1 MRPESLFP
9 AFAPITSLKGCGP
22 KLAPLVEK
30 LTGGGRVADL
40 WWHLPSGMIDRR
52 YRPAIAEAE
61 PGRIATIRLTIDRHL
76 PPRTNRMPYK
86 ITGHDG
92 SGKMTLVFFNGR
104 EDFLKRSLPEGETR
118 VVSGMVEL
126 FDGQVQM
133 THPDRFGT
141 EEELEQMAA
150 VEPIYP
156 LTAGVMPRTLAKII
170 DGALGRVMELPEWL
184 DPAYQ
189 KREGWPAWRDALL
202 TAHRPETSDDLEPF
216 SLVRQRLAFDELL
229 SNQLALLLV
238 RRRLKRL
245 SGRPLAGDGSLR
257 DRLEKLLPWPL
268 TNAQR
273 QANAEIAG
281 DMASEK
287 RMLRLLQGDVG
298 SGKTM
303 VALNAMLLAVEAGA
317 QATLMAPTEILAR
330 QHAETLRPYAE
341 RLGMNLALLTGRDK
355 GKPRAALLE
364 RLASGEI
371 NILVGTHALFQDD
384 VVFHDLALAVIDEQ
398 HRFGVSQRLG
408 LAAKGQRDKGGVDVL
423 VMTATPIPR
432 TLSLTAYGDMDISLL
447 KEKPPGRTPVDTR
460 TIAADRY
467 QDVVAAAK
475 RKIASGE
482 RVYWVC
488 PLVEENEQLDLA
500 AAAER
505 HSALKLALEPE
516 LGDGSIGL
524 VHGKMSATE
533 KDAAMEAF
541 ASGKSKLLVATT
553 VIEVGVDVPEAT
565 LIIIEHAERFGL
577 AQLHQ
582 LRGRVGRGG
591 KPGACLLVYS
601 GPLGETAK
609 ARLKIIRETDD
620 GFRIA
625 EEDLR
630 LRGAGE
636 VLGTRQS
643 GLPEFRVADLAAH
656 GDLLAAARDDA
667 RLILERDP
675 KLATPRGEALRVLLY
690 LFERDAAIQYLQS
703 G

>member
-30 LTGGGRVADL
+30 LVGGGRVLDL
-40 WWHLPSGMIDRR
+40 WWHLPSGLVDRR
-52 YRPAIAEAE
+52 YRPAVAEAE
-61 PGRIATIRLTIDRHL
+61 PGRIATLEVTVDRHL
-76 PPRTNRMPYK
+76 PPRNNRMPYK
-86 ITGHDG
+86 VQCHDG
-92 SGKMTLVFFNGR
+92 SGRLTLVFFNGR
-104 EDFLKRSLPEGETR
+104 EDFLRKNLPEGETR
-118 VVSGMVEL
+118 IVSGVVEL

-133 THPDRFGT
+133 THPDRMAT
-141 EEELEQMAA
+141 AEELEQMAV
-150 VEPIYP
+150 VEPVYP
-156 LTAGVMPRTLAKII
+156 LTAGVAPRTLGKII
-170 DGALGRVMELPEWL
+170 GGALDRVMELPEWL
-184 DPAYQ
+184 DPAWQ
-189 KREGWPAWRDALL
+189 TREGFPAWREALL
-202 TAHRPETSDDLEPF
+202 AAHKPE
-216 SLVRQRLAFDELL
+216 RLADIEKDTPARRRLAYDELL
-229 SNQLALLLV
+229 ANQLALLLI
-238 RRRLKRL
+238 RRRLKRQT
-245 SGRPLAGDGSLR
+245 GRKLTGDGRLR
-257 DRLEKLLPWPL
+257 DKLEKLLPWPL

-273 QANAEIAG
+273 QANAEIAA
-281 DMASEK
+281 DIASDR

-303 VALNAMLLAVEAGA
+303 VALNALLLCIEGGA
-317 QATLMAPTEILAR
+317 QGALMAPTEILAR
-330 QHAETLRPYAE
+330 QHAETLAPYCSQ
-341 RLGMNLALLTGRDK
+341 LGVTIALLTGRDK
-355 GKPRAALLE
+355 GKARAALLQ
-364 RLASGEI
+364 RLADGEI
-371 NILVGTHALFQDD
+371 DILIGTHALFQDD
-384 VVFHDLALAVIDEQ
+384 VVFKDLALAVIDEQ

-408 LAAKGQRDKGGVDVL
+408 LAAKGQQDKGGVDIL

-432 TLSLTAYGDMDISLL
+432 TLSLTAYGDMDVSKLT
-447 KEKPPGRTPVDTR
+447 EKPPGRSPVDTR
-460 TIAADRY
+460 TIASDRY
-467 QDVVAAAK
+467 LDVVAAVT
-475 RKIASGE
+475 RKIQSGE
-482 RVYWVC
+482 QVYWVC

-505 HSALKLALEPE
+505 HSALKLALEPV
-516 LGDGSIGL
+516 LGEGSIGL
-524 VHGKMSATE
+524 VHGKMTPSE

-541 ASGKSKLLVATT
+541 SAGRSKLLVATT
-553 VIEVGVDVPEAT
+553 VIEVGVDVPNAT
-565 LIIIEHAERFGL
+565 LIVIEHAERFGL

-620 GFRIA
+620 GFLIA

-643 GLPEFRVADLAAH
+643 GLPEFRTADLAAH
-656 GDLLAAARDDA
+656 ADLLVTARDDA
-667 RLILERDP
+667 KLILERDP
-675 KLATPRGEALRVLLY
+675 KLASERGKALLTLLY

>member
-1 MRPESLFP
+1 MRPESLFT

-30 LTGGGRVADL
+30 LVGGGRVLDL
-40 WWHLPSGMIDRR
+40 WWHLPSGLIDRR
-52 YRPAIAEAE
+52 YRPAVAEAE
-61 PGRIATIRLTIDRHL
+61 PGRIATLQVTIDRHL
-76 PPRTNRMPYK
+76 PPRNNRMPYK
-86 ITGHDG
+86 IQCHDG

-104 EDFLKRSLPEGETR
+104 EDFLRKSLPEGETR
-118 VVSGMVEL
+118 AVSGMIEL

-133 THPDRFGT
+133 THPDRMGT
-141 EEELEQMAA
+141 LQEIEQMAA
-150 VEPIYP
+150 VEPVYP
-156 LTAGVMPRTLAKII
+156 LTAGVAPRTLAKII
-170 DGALGRVMELPEWL
+170 DGALTRVTDLPEWL
-184 DPAYQ
+184 DPAWQ
-189 KREGWPAWRDALL
+189 KREGMPTWHDALL
-202 TAHRPETSDDLEPF
+202 TAHRPESMADLEKDTPA
-216 SLVRQRLAFDELL
+216 RQRLAFDELL

-238 RRRLKRL
+238 RRRLKRQI
-245 SGRPLAGDGSLR
+245 GRKLTGDGRLR
-257 DRLEKLLPWPL
+257 DKLEKLLPWPL

-273 QANAEIAG
+273 QANAEIAA
-281 DMASEK
+281 DIASDR

-303 VALNAMLLAVEAGA
+303 VALNALLLCVEGGA
-317 QATLMAPTEILAR
+317 QGTLMAPTEILAR
-330 QHAETLRPYAE
+330 QHAETLAPYCAQ
-341 RLGMNLALLTGRDK
+341 LGVTIALLTGRDK
-355 GKPRAALLE
+355 GKSRTALLQ
-364 RLASGEI
+364 RLADGEI
-371 NILVGTHALFQDD
+371 DILVGTHALFQDD
-384 VVFHDLALAVIDEQ
+384 VVFKDLALAVIDEQ

-408 LAAKGQRDKGGVDVL
+408 LAAKGQRDKGGVDIL

-432 TLSLTAYGDMDISLL
+432 TLSLTAYGDMDVSKLT
-447 KEKPPGRTPVDTR
+447 EKPPGRSPVDTR
-460 TIAADRY
+460 TVASDRY
-467 QDVVAAAK
+467 LDVVAAVT
-475 RKIASGE
+475 RKIQSGE
-482 RVYWVC
+482 QVYWVC

-505 HSALKLALEPE
+505 HSALKLALEPA
-516 LGDGSIGL
+516 LGEGSIGL
-524 VHGKMSATE
+524 VHGKMTPSE

-541 ASGKSKLLVATT
+541 SAGRSKLLVATT
-553 VIEVGVDVPEAT
+553 VIEVGVDVPNAT
-565 LIIIEHAERFGL
+565 LIVIEHAERFGL

-609 ARLKIIRETDD
+609 SRLKIIRETDD
-620 GFRIA
+620 GFLIA

-656 GDLLAAARDDA
+656 ADLLVAARDDA

-675 KLATPRGEALRVLLY
+675 KLASERGKALLTLLY

>member
-9 AFAPITSLKGCGP
+9 AFAPTTSLKGCGP
-22 KLAPLVEK
+22 RLAPLVEK
-30 LTGGGRVADL
+30 LAGGRVLDL
-40 WWHLPSGMIDRR
+40 WWHLPSALIDRR
-52 YRPAIAEAE
+52 YRPRIAEAE
-61 PGRIATIRLTIDRHL
+61 PGRIATIEITVDRHQ
-76 PPRTNRMPYK
+76 PPRNPRLPYK
-86 ITGHDG
+86 ILGHDG
-92 SGKMTLVFFNGR
+92 SGRITLVFFNGR
-104 EDFLKRSLPEGETR
+104 EEFLKRSLPEGEVR
-118 VVSGMVEL
+118 IVSGQIEL

-133 THPDRFGT
+133 THPDRTGT
-141 EEELEQMAA
+141 AEEIAQLAS
-150 VEPIYP
+150 VEPVYP
-156 LTAGVMPRTLAKII
+156 LTAGLAPRTLAKII
-170 DGALGRVMELPEWL
+170 DGALARLPDLPEWL
-184 DPAYQ
+184 DPAWQ
-189 KREGWPAWRDALL
+189 KKQRWPGWREALL
-202 TAHRPETSDDLEPF
+202 AAHRPETPSDLEPDCPA
-216 SLVRQRLAFDELL
+216 RQRLAYDELL

-245 SGRPLAGDGSLR
+245 SGRPLQGDGRLR
-257 DRLEKLLPWPL
+257 DRLETLLPWPL

-281 DMASEK
+281 DMASDR

-303 VALNAMLLAVEAGA
+303 VALNAMLLAVEASA
-317 QATLMAPTEILAR
+317 QAALMAPTEILAR
-330 QHAETLRPYAE
+330 QHAETLAPYCE
-341 RLGMNLALLTGRDK
+341 KLGARLALLTGRDK
-355 GKPRAALLE
+355 GKARTALLE
-364 RLASGEI
+364 RLAGGEI
-371 NILVGTHALFQDD
+371 DILIGTHALFQDD

-398 HRFGVSQRLG
+398 HRFGVGQRLG

-432 TLSLTAYGDMDISLL
+432 TLALTAYGDMDVSKLT
-447 KEKPPGRTPVDTR
+447 EKPPGRTPVDTR
-460 TIAADRY
+460 TVAADRFL
-467 QDVVAAAK
+467 DVVAAVK
-475 RKIASGE
+475 RKIAAGE

-488 PLVEENEQLDLA
+488 PLVEESEQSDSA

-505 HSALKLALEPE
+505 HSSLRMALEPE
-516 LGDGSIGL
+516 FGEGSVAL
-524 VHGKMSATE
+524 VHGKMSSAE
-533 KDAAMEAF
+533 KDAAMAAF
-541 ASGKSKLLVATT
+541 ASGAARLLVATT

-565 LIIIEHAERFGL
+565 LIVIEHAERFGL

-591 KPGACLLVYS
+591 RPGACLLVYS

-609 ARLKIIRETDD
+609 ARLKILRETDD

-643 GLPEFRVADLAAH
+643 GLPEFRLADLVAH
-656 GDLLAAARDDA
+656 ADLLAAARDDA

-675 KLATPRGEALRVLLY
+675 KLASERGQALRVLLY
-690 LFERDAAIQYLQS
+690 LFERDSAIQYLQS

>member
-9 AFAPITSLKGCGP
+9 AFAPTTSLKGCGP
-22 KLAPLVEK
+22 RLAPLVEK
-30 LTGGGRVADL
+30 LAGGRVLDL
-40 WWHLPSGMIDRR
+40 WWHLPSALIDRR
-52 YRPAIAEAE
+52 YRPRIAEAE
-61 PGRIATIRLTIDRHL
+61 PGRIATIEITVDRHQ
-76 PPRTNRMPYK
+76 PPRNSRLPYK
-86 ITGHDG
+86 ILGHDG
-92 SGKMTLVFFNGR
+92 SGRITLVFFNGR
-104 EDFLKRSLPEGETR
+104 EEFLKRSLPEGEVR
-118 VVSGMVEL
+118 VVSGQIEL

-133 THPDRFGT
+133 THPDRIGT
-141 EEELEQMAA
+141 AEEIAQLAS
-150 VEPIYP
+150 VEPVYP
-156 LTAGVMPRTLAKII
+156 LTAGLAPRTLAKII
-170 DGALGRVMELPEWL
+170 DGALARLPDLPEWL
-184 DPAYQ
+184 DPAWQ
-189 KREGWPAWRDALL
+189 KKQRWPGWREALL
-202 TAHRPETSDDLEPF
+202 AAHRPETLSDLEPDCPA
-216 SLVRQRLAFDELL
+216 RQRLAYDELL

-245 SGRPLAGDGSLR
+245 SGRPLQGDGRLR
-257 DRLEKLLPWPL
+257 DRLETLLPWPL

-281 DMASEK
+281 DMASDR

-303 VALNAMLLAVEAGA
+303 VALNAMLLAVEASA
-317 QATLMAPTEILAR
+317 QAALMAPTEILAR
-330 QHAETLRPYAE
+330 QHAETLAPYCE
-341 RLGMNLALLTGRDK
+341 KLGVRLALLTGRDK
-355 GKPRAALLE
+355 GKARTALLE
-364 RLASGEI
+364 RLAGGEI
-371 NILVGTHALFQDD
+371 DILIGTHALFQDD

-398 HRFGVSQRLG
+398 HRFGVGQRLG

-432 TLSLTAYGDMDISLL
+432 TLALTAYGDMDVSKLT
-447 KEKPPGRTPVDTR
+447 EKPPGRTPVDTR
-460 TIAADRY
+460 TVAADRFL
-467 QDVVAAAK
+467 DVVAAVK
-475 RKIASGE
+475 RKIAAGE

-488 PLVEENEQLDLA
+488 PLVEESEQSDSA

-505 HSALKLALEPE
+505 HSSLRMVLEPE
-516 LGDGSIGL
+516 FGEGSVAL
-524 VHGKMSATE
+524 VHGKMSSAE
-533 KDAAMEAF
+533 KDAAMAAF
-541 ASGKSKLLVATT
+541 ASGAARLLVATT

-565 LIIIEHAERFGL
+565 LIVIEHAERFGL

-591 KPGACLLVYS
+591 RPGACLLVYS

-609 ARLKIIRETDD
+609 ARLKILRETDD

-643 GLPEFRVADLAAH
+643 GLPEFRLADLVAH
-656 GDLLAAARDDA
+656 ADLLAAARDDA

-675 KLATPRGEALRVLLY
+675 KLASERGQALRVLLY
-690 LFERDAAIQYLQS
+690 LFERDSAIQYLQS

>member
-1 MRPESLFP
+1 MRPESLFT

-30 LTGGGRVADL
+30 LVGGGRVLDL
-40 WWHLPSGMIDRR
+40 WWHLPSGLIDRR
-52 YRPAIAEAE
+52 YRPAVAEAE
-61 PGRIATIRLTIDRHL
+61 PGRIATLQVTIDRHL
-76 PPRTNRMPYK
+76 PPRNNRMPYK
-86 ITGHDG
+86 VQCHDG
-92 SGKMTLVFFNGR
+92 SGKLTLVFFNGR
-104 EDFLKRSLPEGETR
+104 EDFLRKSLPEGEIR
-118 VVSGMVEL
+118 AVSGMIEL

-133 THPDRFGT
+133 THPDRMGT
-141 EEELEQMAA
+141 LEEIEQMAA
-150 VEPIYP
+150 VEPVYP
-156 LTAGVMPRTLAKII
+156 LTAGVAPRTLAKII
-170 DGALGRVMELPEWL
+170 DGALARVTDLPEWL

-189 KREGWPAWRDALL
+189 KREGWPGWREALL
-202 TAHRPETSDDLEPF
+202 AAHRPGSMADIEKDTPA
-216 SLVRQRLAFDELL
+216 RQRLAFDELL

-238 RRRLKRL
+238 RRRLKRQT
-245 SGRPLAGDGSLR
+245 GRTVAGDGRLR
-257 DRLEKLLPWPL
+257 DALEKLLPWPL

-273 QANAEIAG
+273 QANAEIAA
-281 DMASEK
+281 DMASER

-303 VALNAMLLAVEAGA
+303 VALNALLLCVESGA
-317 QATLMAPTEILAR
+317 QSALMAPTEILAR
-330 QHAETLRPYAE
+330 QHAETLEPYCTK
-341 RLGMNLALLTGRDK
+341 LGVTLALLTGRDK
-355 GKPRAALLE
+355 GKTRGALLE

-371 NILVGTHALFQDD
+371 DILIGTHALFQDD
-384 VVFHDLALAVIDEQ
+384 VVFSDLALAVIDEQ

-408 LAAKGQRDKGGVDVL
+408 LAAKGQRDKGGVDIL

-432 TLSLTAYGDMDISLL
+432 TLSLTAYGDMDVSKLT
-447 KEKPPGRTPVDTR
+447 EKPPGRGPVDTR

-467 QDVVAAAK
+467 LDVVSAVT
-475 RKIASGE
+475 RKIRAGE
-482 RVYWVC
+482 QVYWVC

-516 LGDGSIGL
+516 LGEGSIGL
-524 VHGKMSATE
+524 VHGKMTPGE

-541 ASGKSKLLVATT
+541 ATGKSKLLVATT
-553 VIEVGVDVPEAT
+553 VIEVGVDVPNAT
-565 LIIIEHAERFGL
+565 LIVIEHAERFGL

-609 ARLKIIRETDD
+609 SRLKIIRETDD

-643 GLPEFRVADLAAH
+643 GLPDFRVADLAAH
-656 GDLLAAARDDA
+656 AELLVAARDDA

-675 KLATPRGEALRVLLY
+675 KLASERGKALLTLLY

>member
-9 AFAPITSLKGCGP
+9 AFAPTTSLKGCGP
-22 KLAPLVEK
+22 RLAPLVEK
-30 LTGGGRVADL
+30 LAGGRVLDL
-40 WWHLPSGMIDRR
+40 WWHLPSALIDRR
-52 YRPAIAEAE
+52 YRPRIAEAE
-61 PGRIATIRLTIDRHL
+61 PGRIATIEITVDRHQ
-76 PPRTNRMPYK
+76 PPRNPRLPYK
-86 ITGHDG
+86 ILGHDG
-92 SGKMTLVFFNGR
+92 SGRITLVFFNGR
-104 EDFLKRSLPEGETR
+104 EEFLKRSLPEGEVR
-118 VVSGMVEL
+118 IVSGQIEL

-133 THPDRFGT
+133 THPDRTGT
-141 EEELEQMAA
+141 AEEIAQLAS
-150 VEPIYP
+150 VEPVYP
-156 LTAGVMPRTLAKII
+156 LTAGLAPRTLAKII
-170 DGALGRVMELPEWL
+170 DGALARLPDLPEWL
-184 DPAYQ
+184 DPAWQ
-189 KREGWPAWRDALL
+189 KKQRWPGWREALL
-202 TAHRPETSDDLEPF
+202 AAHRPETPSDLEPDCPA
-216 SLVRQRLAFDELL
+216 RQRLAYDELL

-245 SGRPLAGDGSLR
+245 SGRPLQGDGRLR
-257 DRLEKLLPWPL
+257 DRLETLLPWPL

-281 DMASEK
+281 DMASDR

-317 QATLMAPTEILAR
+317 QAALMAPTEILAR
-330 QHAETLRPYAE
+330 QHAETLAPYCE
-341 RLGMNLALLTGRDK
+341 KLGARLALLTGRDK
-355 GKPRAALLE
+355 GKARTALLE
-364 RLASGEI
+364 RLAGGEI
-371 NILVGTHALFQDD
+371 DILIGTHALFQDD

-398 HRFGVSQRLG
+398 HRFGVGQRLG

-432 TLSLTAYGDMDISLL
+432 TLALTAYGDMDVSKLT
-447 KEKPPGRTPVDTR
+447 EKPPGRTPVDTR
-460 TIAADRY
+460 TVAADRFL
-467 QDVVAAAK
+467 DVVAAVK
-475 RKIASGE
+475 RKIAAGE

-488 PLVEENEQLDLA
+488 PLVEESEQSDLA

-505 HSALKLALEPE
+505 HSSLRMALEPE
-516 LGDGSIGL
+516 FGEGSVAL
-524 VHGKMSATE
+524 VHGKMSSAE
-533 KDAAMEAF
+533 KDAAMAAF
-541 ASGKSKLLVATT
+541 ASGAARLLVATT

-565 LIIIEHAERFGL
+565 LIVIEHAERFGL

-591 KPGACLLVYS
+591 RPGACLLVYS

-609 ARLKIIRETDD
+609 ARLKILRETDD

-643 GLPEFRVADLAAH
+643 GLPEFRLADLVAH
-656 GDLLAAARDDA
+656 ADLLAAARDDA

-675 KLATPRGEALRVLLY
+675 KLASERGQALRVLLY
-690 LFERDAAIQYLQS
+690 LFERDSAIQYLQS

>member
-30 LTGGGRVADL
+30 LVGGGRVLDL
-40 WWHLPSGMIDRR
+40 WWHLPSGLIDRR
-52 YRPAIAEAE
+52 YRPAVAEAE
-61 PGRIATIRLTIDRHL
+61 PGRIATLQITIDRHV
-76 PPRTNRMPYK
+76 PPRTPRLPYK
-86 ITGHDG
+86 ILCHDG
-92 SGKMTLVFFNGR
+92 SGKLTLVFFNGR
-104 EDFLKRSLPEGETR
+104 EDFLRRSLPEGETR
-118 VVSGMVEL
+118 VVSGTVEL

-141 EEELEQMAA
+141 AEEIEQMAA
-150 VEPIYP
+150 VEPVYP
-156 LTAGVMPRTLAKII
+156 LTAGVAPRTLGKII
-170 DGALGRVMELPEWL
+170 DGALSKVMDLPEWL
-184 DPAYQ
+184 DPAWQ
-189 KREGWPAWRDALL
+189 KREGWPGWREALH
-202 TAHRPETSDDLEPF
+202 TAHRPQSMAELEKDTPA
-216 SLVRQRLAFDELL
+216 RQRLAFDELL

-238 RRRLKRL
+238 RRRLKRQT
-245 SGRPLAGDGSLR
+245 GRTISGDGRLR
-257 DRLEKLLPWPL
+257 DTLEKLLPWPL
-268 TNAQR
+268 TNAQK

-281 DMASEK
+281 DMASER

-303 VALNAMLLAVEAGA
+303 VALNALLLCVEGGA
-317 QATLMAPTEILAR
+317 QAALMAPTEILAR
-330 QHAETLRPYAE
+330 QHAETLEPYCSK
-341 RLGMNLALLTGRDK
+341 LGVTLALLTGRDK
-355 GKPRAALLE
+355 GKSRAALLK
-364 RLASGEI
+364 RLAAGEI
-371 NILVGTHALFQDD
+371 DILVGTHALFQDD
-384 VVFHDLALAVIDEQ
+384 VVFKDLALAVIDEQ

-432 TLSLTAYGDMDISLL
+432 TLSLTAYGDMDVSKLA
-447 KEKPPGRTPVDTR
+447 EKPPGRSPVDTR

-467 QDVVAAAK
+467 LDVVAAVT
-475 RKIASGE
+475 RKIKAGE
-482 RVYWVC
+482 QVYWVC
-488 PLVEENEQLDLA
+488 PLVEESEQSDLA

-524 VHGKMSATE
+524 VHGKMSGVE

-541 ASGKSKLLVATT
+541 SAGRSKLLVATT
-553 VIEVGVDVPEAT
+553 VIEVGVDVPNAT
-565 LIIIEHAERFGL
+565 LIVIEHAERFGL

-656 GDLLAAARDDA
+656 AELLVAARDDA

-675 KLATPRGEALRVLLY
+675 KLASDRGKALLTLLY

>member
-22 KLAPLVEK
+22 RLAPLVEK
-30 LTGGGRVADL
+30 LAGGRVQDL
-40 WWHLPSGMIDRR
+40 WWHLPSGLIDRR
-52 YRPAIAEAE
+52 YRPRIAEAE
-61 PGRIATIRLTIDRHL
+61 PGRIATITLTIDRHL
-76 PPRTNRMPYK
+76 PPRTPRLPYK
-86 ITGHDG
+86 ILGHDG
-92 SGKMTLVFFNGR
+92 SGKLTLVFFNGR
-104 EDFLKRSLPEGETR
+104 EDFLKRSLPAGEQR
-118 VVSGMVEL
+118 VVSGMLEL
-126 FDGQVQM
+126 FDGQPQM
-133 THPDRFGT
+133 THPDRIAT
-141 EEELEQMAA
+141 LEEIDQLAS
-150 VEPIYP
+150 VEPVYP
-156 LTAGVMPRTLAKII
+156 LTAGLAPRTLAKII
-170 DGALGRVMELPEWL
+170 DHALARAPELPEWL

-189 KREGWPAWRDALL
+189 RQQRWPGWREALL
-202 TAHRPETSDDLEPF
+202 AAHRPEHAADLEKH
-216 SLVRQRLAFDELL
+216 SLPRQRLAYDELL
-229 SNQLALLLV
+229 SNQLALLLI

-245 SGRPLAGDGSLR
+245 SGRPLKGDGRLR
-257 DRLEKLLPWPL
+257 GALEKLLPWPL
-268 TNAQR
+268 TGAQR

-281 DMASEK
+281 DMASAN

-317 QATLMAPTEILAR
+317 QAAMMAPTEILAR
-330 QHAETLRPYAE
+330 QHAETLKPYCDK
-341 RLGMNLALLTGRDK
+341 LGVRLALLTGRDK
-355 GKPRAALLE
+355 GKARVALLE
-364 RLASGEI
+364 RLAAGEI
-371 NILVGTHALFQDD
+371 DILVGTHALFQDD

-398 HRFGVSQRLG
+398 HRFGVGQRLG

-432 TLSLTAYGDMDISLL
+432 TLSLTAYGDMDVSKLT
-447 KEKPPGRTPVDTR
+447 EKPPGRTPVDTR
-460 TIAADRY
+460 TVSADRFM
-467 QDVVAAAK
+467 DVVGAVK
-475 RKIASGE
+475 RKIQSGE

-488 PLVEENEQLDLA
+488 PLVEESEQSDLA

-505 HSALKLALEPE
+505 HSSLKQALEPE
-516 LGDGSIGL
+516 LGEGSVAL
-524 VHGKMSATE
+524 VHGQMSSAE

-541 ASGKSKLLVATT
+541 AGGRAKLLVATT

-565 LIIIEHAERFGL
+565 LIVIEHAERFGL

-591 KPGACLLVYS
+591 RPGACLLVFS

-609 ARLKIIRETDD
+609 ARLKILRETDD

-643 GLPEFRVADLAAH
+643 GLPDFKLADLAAH
-656 GDLLAAARDDA
+656 GELLAAARDDA

-675 KLATPRGEALRVLLY
+675 ELATERGRALRVLLY
-690 LFERDAAIQYLQS
+690 LFERDSAIQYLRS

>member
-30 LTGGGRVADL
+30 LVGGGRVLDL
-40 WWHLPSGMIDRR
+40 WWHLPAGLVDRR
-52 YRPAIAEAE
+52 YRPAVAVAE
-61 PGRIATIRLTIDRHL
+61 PGRIATLEITIDRHL
-76 PPRTNRMPYK
+76 PPRNPRMPYK
-86 ITGHDG
+86 ITAHDG
-92 SGKMTLVFFNGR
+92 SGRITLVFFNGR

-118 VVSGMVEL
+118 LVSGLVEL

-141 EEELEQMAA
+141 PEEIEQLAA
-150 VEPIYP
+150 VEPVYP
-156 LTAGVMPRTLAKII
+156 LTAGVAPRTLAKII
-170 DGALGRVMELPEWL
+170 DQALAKAPPLPDWL
-184 DPAYQ
+184 DPEYRRRQ
-189 KREGWPAWRDALL
+189 NWPGWREALFA
-202 TAHRPETSDDLEPF
+202 AHRPDNLADLEKD
-216 SLVRQRLAFDELL
+216 SLPRQRLAYDELL
-229 SNQLALLLV
+229 ANQLALLLV

-245 SGRPLAGDGSLR
+245 SGRLLQGDGRLR
-257 DRLEKLLPWPL
+257 DALEKLLPWPL
-268 TNAQR
+268 TNAQK

-281 DMASEK
+281 DMASDK

-303 VALNAMLLAVEAGA
+303 VALNAMLLCVEAGA
-317 QATLMAPTEILAR
+317 QAALMAPTEILAR
-330 QHAETLRPYAE
+330 QHAETLEHYCSQ
-341 RLGMNLALLTGRDK
+341 LGVTLALLTGRDK
-355 GKPRAALLE
+355 GKARSALLQ
-364 RLASGEI
+364 RLAAGEI
-371 NILVGTHALFQDD
+371 DILVGTHALFQDD
-384 VVFHDLALAVIDEQ
+384 VVFRDLALAVIDEQ

-408 LAAKGQRDKGGVDVL
+408 LAAKGQHDKGGVDVL

-432 TLSLTAYGDMDISLL
+432 TLSLTAYGDMDVSKLT
-447 KEKPPGRTPVDTR
+447 EKPPGRAPVDTR
-460 TIAADRY
+460 TIASDRFL
-467 QDVVAAAK
+467 DVVGAVK
-475 RKIASGE
+475 RKVQAGE

-488 PLVEENEQLDLA
+488 PLVEESEQSDLA

-516 LGDGSIGL
+516 LGEGSVGL
-524 VHGKMSATE
+524 VHGQMGSAE

-541 ASGKSKLLVATT
+541 ASGRSKLLVATT

-565 LIIIEHAERFGL
+565 LIVIEHAERFGL

-601 GPLGETAK
+601 GPLGETAR
-609 ARLKIIRETDD
+609 ARLKTIRETDD
-620 GFRIA
+620 GFQIA
-625 EEDLR
+625 EEDLK

-643 GLPEFRVADLAAH
+643 GLPEFRLADLAAH
-656 GDLLAAARDDA
+656 AELLATARDDA
-667 RLILERDP
+667 KLILERDP
-675 KLATPRGEALRVLLY
+675 KLASPRGRALLELLY

>member
-30 LTGGGRVADL
+30 LVGGGRVLDL
-40 WWHLPSGMIDRR
+40 WWHLPSGLVDRR
-52 YRPAIAEAE
+52 YRPVVAEAE
-61 PGRIATIRLTIDRHL
+61 PGRIATLEITVDRHL
-76 PPRTNRMPYK
+76 PPRNPRMPYR
-86 ITGHDG
+86 ITAHDG
-92 SGKMTLVFFNGR
+92 SGRITLVFFNGR

-118 VVSGMVEL
+118 LVSGLVEL
-126 FDGQVQM
+126 FDGQLQM

-141 EEELEQMAA
+141 PEEIEQLAA
-150 VEPIYP
+150 VEPVYP
-156 LTAGVMPRTLAKII
+156 LTAGVAPRTLAKII
-170 DGALGRVMELPEWL
+170 DHALAKAPPLPDWL
-184 DPAYQ
+184 DPEF
-189 KREGWPAWRDALL
+189 KRRQGWPDWREALFA
-202 TAHRPETSDDLEPF
+202 AHRPDSQADLEKD
-216 SLVRQRLAFDELL
+216 SLPRQRLAYDELL
-229 SNQLALLLV
+229 ANQLALLLV

-245 SGRPLAGDGSLR
+245 SGRLLQGDGRLR
-257 DRLEKLLPWPL
+257 DALEKLLPWPL
-268 TNAQR
+268 TNAQK

-281 DMASEK
+281 DMASDK

-303 VALNAMLLAVEAGA
+303 VALNAMLLCVEAGA
-317 QATLMAPTEILAR
+317 QAALMAPTEILAR
-330 QHAETLRPYAE
+330 QHAETLE
-341 RLGMNLALLTGRDK
+341 RYCSQLGVTLALLTGRDK
-355 GKPRAALLE
+355 GKARAALLQ
-364 RLASGEI
+364 RLAAGEI
-371 NILVGTHALFQDD
+371 DILVGTHALFHDD
-384 VVFHDLALAVIDEQ
+384 VVFKDLALAVIDEQ

-432 TLSLTAYGDMDISLL
+432 TLSLTAYGDMDVSKLT
-447 KEKPPGRTPVDTR
+447 EKPPGRAPVDTR
-460 TIAADRY
+460 TITSDRFL
-467 QDVVAAAK
+467 DVVGAVK
-475 RKIASGE
+475 RKIQSGE

-488 PLVEENEQLDLA
+488 PLVEESEQSDLA

-516 LGDGSIGL
+516 LGEGSVGL
-524 VHGKMSATE
+524 VHGQMSGAD

-541 ASGKSKLLVATT
+541 ASGRSKLLVATT

-565 LIIIEHAERFGL
+565 LIVIEHAERFGL

-601 GPLGETAK
+601 GPLGETAR
-609 ARLKIIRETDD
+609 ARLKTIRETDD
-620 GFRIA
+620 GFQIA
-625 EEDLR
+625 EEDLK

-643 GLPEFRVADLAAH
+643 GLPEFRLADLAAH
-656 GDLLAAARDDA
+656 AELLVIARNDA

-675 KLATPRGEALRVLLY
+675 KLASPRGRALLELLY

>member
-30 LTGGGRVADL
+30 LVGGGRILDL
-40 WWHLPSGMIDRR
+40 WWHLPSGLVDRR

-61 PGRIATIRLTIDRHL
+61 PGRIATLEVTVDRHL
-76 PPRTNRMPYK
+76 PPRNNRMPYK
-86 ITGHDG
+86 VQCHDG
-92 SGKMTLVFFNGR
+92 SGRLTLVFFNGR
-104 EDFLKRSLPEGETR
+104 EDFLRKNLPEGETR
-118 VVSGMVEL
+118 IVSGMIEL

-133 THPDRFGT
+133 THPDRMGT
-141 EEELEQMAA
+141 AEEIEQMAV
-150 VEPIYP
+150 VEPVYP
-156 LTAGVMPRTLAKII
+156 LTAGVAPRTLGKII
-170 DGALGRVMELPEWL
+170 GGALDRVMELPEWL
-184 DPAYQ
+184 DPAWQ
-189 KREGWPAWRDALL
+189 KREGFPAWREALL
-202 TAHRPETSDDLEPF
+202 TAHRPE
-216 SLVRQRLAFDELL
+216 RLADIEKDTPARRRLAYDELL

-238 RRRLKRL
+238 RRRLKRQT
-245 SGRPLAGDGSLR
+245 GRKLTGDGRLR
-257 DRLEKLLPWPL
+257 DALEKLLPWPL

-273 QANAEIAG
+273 QANAEIAA
-281 DMASEK
+281 DIASDR

-303 VALNAMLLAVEAGA
+303 VALNALLLCIEGGA
-317 QATLMAPTEILAR
+317 QGALMAPTEILAR
-330 QHAETLRPYAE
+330 QHADTLAPYCAQ
-341 RLGMNLALLTGRDK
+341 LGVTIALLTGRDK
-355 GKPRAALLE
+355 GKARAALLQ
-364 RLASGEI
+364 RLAAGEI
-371 NILVGTHALFQDD
+371 DILVGTHALFQDD
-384 VVFHDLALAVIDEQ
+384 VVFKDLALAVIDEQ

-408 LAAKGQRDKGGVDVL
+408 LAAKGARDKGGVDIL

-432 TLSLTAYGDMDISLL
+432 TLSLTAYGDMDVSKLT
-447 KEKPPGRTPVDTR
+447 EKPPGRSPVDTR
-460 TIAADRY
+460 TIASDRY
-467 QDVVAAAK
+467 LDVVAAVT
-475 RKIASGE
+475 RKIQSGE
-482 RVYWVC
+482 QVYWVC

-505 HSALKLALEPE
+505 HSALKLALEPV
-516 LGDGSIGL
+516 LGEGSIGL
-524 VHGKMSATE
+524 VHGKMTPTE

-541 ASGKSKLLVATT
+541 SAGRSKLLVATT
-553 VIEVGVDVPEAT
+553 VIEVGVDVPNAT
-565 LIIIEHAERFGL
+565 LIVIEHAERFGL

-620 GFRIA
+620 GFLIA

-643 GLPEFRVADLAAH
+643 GLPDFRTADLAAH
-656 GDLLAAARDDA
+656 ADLLVTARDDA
-667 RLILERDP
+667 KLILERDP
-675 KLATPRGEALRVLLY
+675 KLASERGKALLTLLY

>member
-30 LTGGGRVADL
+30 LVGGGRILDL
-40 WWHLPSGMIDRR
+40 WWHLPSGLIDRR
-52 YRPAIAEAE
+52 YRPAVAEAE
-61 PGRIATIRLTIDRHL
+61 AGRIATLEITIDRHL

-86 ITGHDG
+86 VQCHDG
-92 SGKMTLVFFNGR
+92 SGRLTLVFFNGR
-104 EDFLKRSLPEGETR
+104 EDFLKKSLPEGETR
-118 VVSGMVEL
+118 IVSGMIEL

-133 THPDRFGT
+133 THPDRMGT
-141 EEELEQMAA
+141 LAEIEQMAA
-150 VEPIYP
+150 IEPVYP
-156 LTAGVMPRTLAKII
+156 LTAGVAARTLGKII
-170 DGALGRVMELPEWL
+170 GGALERVMDLPEWL

-189 KREGWPAWRDALL
+189 KREGFPAWREALL
-202 TAHRPETSDDLEPF
+202 SAHKPE
-216 SLVRQRLAFDELL
+216 RLADIEKDTPARRRLAYDELL

-238 RRRLKRL
+238 RRRLKRQT
-245 SGRPLAGDGSLR
+245 GRKLTGDGRLR
-257 DRLEKLLPWPL
+257 DKLETLLPWPL

-273 QANAEIAG
+273 QANAEIAA
-281 DMASEK
+281 DIASER

-303 VALNAMLLAVEAGA
+303 VALNALLLCIEGGA
-317 QATLMAPTEILAR
+317 QGALMAPTEILAR
-330 QHAETLRPYAE
+330 QHAETLAPYCAQ
-341 RLGMNLALLTGRDK
+341 LGVTIALLTGRDK
-355 GKPRAALLE
+355 GKARAALLQ
-364 RLASGEI
+364 RLAEGEI
-371 NILVGTHALFQDD
+371 DILVGTHALFQDD
-384 VVFHDLALAVIDEQ
+384 VVFKDLALAVIDEQ

-408 LAAKGQRDKGGVDVL
+408 LAAKGARDKGGVDIL

-447 KEKPPGRTPVDTR
+447 TEKPPGRSPVDTR
-460 TIAADRY
+460 TIASDRY
-467 QDVVAAAK
+467 LDVVAAVT
-475 RKIASGE
+475 RKIQSGE
-482 RVYWVC
+482 QVYWVC

-505 HSALKLALEPE
+505 HSALKLALEPV
-516 LGDGSIGL
+516 LGESSIGL
-524 VHGKMSATE
+524 VHGKMTPTE

-541 ASGKSKLLVATT
+541 SSGRSKLLVATT
-553 VIEVGVDVPEAT
+553 VIEVGVDVPNAT
-565 LIIIEHAERFGL
+565 LIVIEHAERFGL

-620 GFRIA
+620 GFLIA

-643 GLPEFRVADLAAH
+643 GLPEFRTADLAAH
-656 GDLLAAARDDA
+656 ADLLITARDDA
-667 RLILERDP
+667 KLILERDP
-675 KLATPRGEALRVLLY
+675 KLASTRGKALLTLLY

>member
-1 MRPESLFP
+1 MRPESLFT

-30 LTGGGRVADL
+30 LVGGGRVLDL
-40 WWHLPSGMIDRR
+40 WWHLPSGLIDRR
-52 YRPAIAEAE
+52 YRPAVAEAE
-61 PGRIATIRLTIDRHL
+61 PGRIATLQVTIDRHL
-76 PPRTNRMPYK
+76 PPRNNRMPYK
-86 ITGHDG
+86 VQCHDG
-92 SGKMTLVFFNGR
+92 SGKLTLVFFNGR
-104 EDFLKRSLPEGETR
+104 EDFLRKSLPEGEIR
-118 VVSGMVEL
+118 AVSGMIEL

-133 THPDRFGT
+133 THPDRMGT
-141 EEELEQMAA
+141 LEEVEQMAA
-150 VEPIYP
+150 VEPVYP
-156 LTAGVMPRTLAKII
+156 LTTGVAPRTLAKII
-170 DGALGRVMELPEWL
+170 DGALTRATDLPEWL

-189 KREGWPAWRDALL
+189 KREGWPGWREALL
-202 TAHRPETSDDLEPF
+202 AAHRPESMADIEKDTPA
-216 SLVRQRLAFDELL
+216 RQRLAFDELL

-238 RRRLKRL
+238 RRRLKRQT
-245 SGRPLAGDGSLR
+245 GRTVAGDGRLR
-257 DRLEKLLPWPL
+257 DALEKLLPWPL

-273 QANAEIAG
+273 QANAEIAA
-281 DMASEK
+281 DMASER

-303 VALNAMLLAVEAGA
+303 VALNALLLCVESGA
-317 QATLMAPTEILAR
+317 QAALMAPTEILAR
-330 QHAETLRPYAE
+330 QHAETLEPYCSK
-341 RLGMNLALLTGRDK
+341 LGVTLALLTGRDK
-355 GKPRAALLE
+355 GKARAALLQ
-364 RLASGEI
+364 RLAAGEVD
-371 NILVGTHALFQDD
+371 ILIGTHALFQDD
-384 VVFHDLALAVIDEQ
+384 VVFSDLALAVIDEQ

-408 LAAKGQRDKGGVDVL
+408 LAAKGQRDKGGVDIL

-432 TLSLTAYGDMDISLL
+432 TLSLTAYGDMDVSKLT
-447 KEKPPGRTPVDTR
+447 EKPPGRSPVDTR

-467 QDVVAAAK
+467 LDVVSAVT
-475 RKIASGE
+475 RKIKAGE
-482 RVYWVC
+482 QVYWVC

-516 LGDGSIGL
+516 LGEGSIGL
-524 VHGKMSATE
+524 VHGKMTPSE

-541 ASGKSKLLVATT
+541 SAGRSKLLVATT
-553 VIEVGVDVPEAT
+553 VIEVGVDVPNAT
-565 LIIIEHAERFGL
+565 LIVIEHAERFGL

-609 ARLKIIRETDD
+609 SRLKIIRETDD

-643 GLPEFRVADLAAH
+643 GLPDFRVADLAAH
-656 GDLLAAARDDA
+656 AELLVAARDDA

-675 KLATPRGEALRVLLY
+675 KLASERGKALLTLLY

>member
-30 LTGGGRVADL
+30 LVGGGRVLDL
-40 WWHLPSGMIDRR
+40 WWHLPSGLIDRR

-61 PGRIATIRLTIDRHL
+61 PGRIATLEVTVDRHL
-76 PPRTNRMPYK
+76 PPRNNRMPYK
-86 ITGHDG
+86 VQCHDG
-92 SGKMTLVFFNGR
+92 SGRLTLVFFNGR
-104 EDFLKRSLPEGETR
+104 EDFLRKNLPEGETR
-118 VVSGMVEL
+118 IVSGMVEL

-133 THPDRFGT
+133 THPDRMGT
-141 EEELEQMAA
+141 AEELEQMAV
-150 VEPIYP
+150 VEPVYP
-156 LTAGVMPRTLAKII
+156 LTAGVAPRTLGKII
-170 DGALGRVMELPEWL
+170 GGALDRVMDLPEWL
-184 DPAYQ
+184 DPAWQ
-189 KREGWPAWRDALL
+189 KREGWSGWREALL
-202 TAHRPETSDDLEPF
+202 AAHKPEHIADIEKDTPA
-216 SLVRQRLAFDELL
+216 RRRLAYDELL
-229 SNQLALLLV
+229 ANQLALLLI
-238 RRRLKRL
+238 RRRLKRQT
-245 SGRPLAGDGSLR
+245 GRKLTGDGRLR

-273 QANAEIAG
+273 QANAEIAA
-281 DMASEK
+281 DIASER

-303 VALNAMLLAVEAGA
+303 VALNALLLCIEGGA
-317 QATLMAPTEILAR
+317 QGALMAPTEILAR
-330 QHAETLRPYAE
+330 QHAETLAPYCAQ
-341 RLGMNLALLTGRDK
+341 LGVTIALLTGRDK
-355 GKPRAALLE
+355 GKARAALLQ
-364 RLASGEI
+364 RLADGEI
-371 NILVGTHALFQDD
+371 DILIGTHALFQDD
-384 VVFHDLALAVIDEQ
+384 VVFKDLALAVIDEQ

-408 LAAKGQRDKGGVDVL
+408 LAAKGARDKGGVDIL

-432 TLSLTAYGDMDISLL
+432 TLSLTAYGDMDVSKLT
-447 KEKPPGRTPVDTR
+447 EKPPGRSPVDTR
-460 TIAADRY
+460 TIASDRY
-467 QDVVAAAK
+467 LDVVAAVT
-475 RKIASGE
+475 RKIQSGE
-482 RVYWVC
+482 QVYWVC

-524 VHGKMSATE
+524 VHGKMTPSE

-541 ASGKSKLLVATT
+541 SAGRSKLLVATT
-553 VIEVGVDVPEAT
+553 VIEVGVDVPNAT
-565 LIIIEHAERFGL
+565 LIVIEHAERFGL

-609 ARLKIIRETDD
+609 SRLKIIRETDD
-620 GFRIA
+620 GFVIA

-643 GLPEFRVADLAAH
+643 GLPEFRTADLAAH
-656 GDLLAAARDDA
+656 ADLLVVARDDA
-667 RLILERDP
+667 KLILERDP
-675 KLATPRGEALRVLLY
+675 KLASERGKALLALLY

>member
-9 AFAPITSLKGCGP
+9 AFVPITSLKGCGP
-22 KLAPLVEK
+22 RLAPLIEK
-30 LTGGGRVADL
+30 LAGGRVLDL
-40 WWHLPSGMIDRR
+40 WWHLPSGLIDRR
-52 YRPAIAEAE
+52 YRPSIAEAE
-61 PGRIATIRLTIDRHL
+61 PGRIATITLTIERHL
-76 PPRTNRMPYK
+76 PPRTSRLPYK
-86 ITGHDG
+86 IIGHDG
-92 SGKMTLVFFNGR
+92 SGRLTLVFFNGR
-104 EDFLKRSLPEGETR
+104 EDFLKRSLPEGEQR
-118 VVSGMVEL
+118 VVSGMIEL
-126 FDGQVQM
+126 FDGQPQM
-133 THPDRFGT
+133 THPDRIAT
-141 EEELEQMAA
+141 PEEADQLAT
-150 VEPIYP
+150 VEPVYP
-156 LTAGVMPRTLAKII
+156 LTAGLAPRTLAKII
-170 DGALGRVMELPEWL
+170 DGALAKAPELPEWL
-184 DPAYQ
+184 DPAFQRQQ
-189 KREGWPAWRDALL
+189 KWPSWREALL
-202 TAHRPETSDDLEPF
+202 TAHRPESAADLEKDAPA
-216 SLVRQRLAFDELL
+216 RQRLAFDELL
-229 SNQLALLLV
+229 ANQLALLLV

-245 SGRPLAGDGSLR
+245 SGRPMQGDGRLR
-257 DRLEKLLPWPL
+257 DQLEKLLPWPL
-268 TNAQR
+268 TDAQR

-281 DMASEK
+281 DMGSNK

-317 QATLMAPTEILAR
+317 QAALMAPTEILAR
-330 QHAETLRPYAE
+330 QHAETLMPYC
-341 RLGMNLALLTGRDK
+341 RQLGVTLALLTGRDK
-355 GKPRAALLE
+355 GKARAALLE

-371 NILVGTHALFQDD
+371 DILVGTHALFQDD

-398 HRFGVSQRLG
+398 HRFGVGQRLS

-432 TLSLTAYGDMDISLL
+432 TLSLTAYGDMDVSKLT
-447 KEKPPGRTPVDTR
+447 EKPPGRTPVDTR
-460 TIAADRY
+460 TVAADRFL
-467 QDVVAAAK
+467 DVVAAVK
-475 RKIASGE
+475 RKIAAGE

-488 PLVEENEQLDLA
+488 PLVEESEQSDLA

-505 HSALKLALEPE
+505 HFALKMALEPE
-516 LGDGSIGL
+516 LGEGSVGL
-524 VHGKMSATE
+524 VHGQMSVAE
-533 KDAAMEAF
+533 KDTAMEAF
-541 ASGKSKLLVATT
+541 ASGRSKLLVATT

-565 LIIIEHAERFGL
+565 LIVIEHAERFGL

-591 KPGACLLVYS
+591 RPGACLLLYS

-609 ARLKIIRETDD
+609 ARLKILRETDD

-643 GLPEFRVADLAAH
+643 GLPNFKLADLATH

-675 KLATPRGEALRVLLY
+675 DLASERGQALRVLLY
-690 LFERDAAIQYLQS
+690 LFERDSAIQYLRS

>member
-30 LTGGGRVADL
+30 LVGGGRVLDL
-40 WWHLPSGMIDRR
+40 WWHLPSGLIDRR
-52 YRPAIAEAE
+52 YRPTVAEAE
-61 PGRIATIRLTIDRHL
+61 PGRIATLQVTIERHI
-76 PPRTNRMPYK
+76 PPRTPRLPYK
-86 ITGHDG
+86 ILCHDG
-92 SGKMTLVFFNGR
+92 SGRLTLVFFNGR
-104 EDFLKRSLPEGETR
+104 EDFLRRSLPEGETR
-118 VVSGMVEL
+118 VVSGTVEL

-141 EEELEQMAA
+141 LEEIEQMAA
-150 VEPIYP
+150 VEPVYP
-156 LTAGVMPRTLAKII
+156 LTAGVAPRTLGKII
-170 DGALGRVMELPEWL
+170 DGALAKVMDLPEWL

-189 KREGWPAWRDALL
+189 KREGWPGWREALL
-202 TAHRPETSDDLEPF
+202 TAHRPERMADIEKDTPA
-216 SLVRQRLAFDELL
+216 RQRLAFDELL

-238 RRRLKRL
+238 RRRLKRQT
-245 SGRPLAGDGSLR
+245 GRTITGDGRLR
-257 DRLEKLLPWPL
+257 DALEKLLPWPL
-268 TNAQR
+268 TNAQK

-281 DMASEK
+281 DMASER

-303 VALNAMLLAVEAGA
+303 VALNALLLCGEGGA
-317 QATLMAPTEILAR
+317 QAALMAPTEILAR
-330 QHAETLRPYAE
+330 QHAETLEPYCSK
-341 RLGMNLALLTGRDK
+341 LGVRLALLTGRDK
-355 GKPRAALLE
+355 GKARAALLQ
-364 RLASGEI
+364 RLAAGEI
-371 NILVGTHALFQDD
+371 DILIGTHALFQDD
-384 VVFHDLALAVIDEQ
+384 VVFRDLALAVIDEQ
-398 HRFGVSQRLG
+398 HRFGVSQRLS
-408 LAAKGQRDKGGVDVL
+408 LAAKGQRDKGGVDIL

-432 TLSLTAYGDMDISLL
+432 TLSLTAYGDMDVSMLT
-447 KEKPPGRTPVDTR
+447 EKPPGRSPVDTR

-467 QDVVAAAK
+467 LDVVAAVM
-475 RKIASGE
+475 RKIRAGE
-482 RVYWVC
+482 QVYWVC

-505 HSALKLALEPE
+505 HSALKLALEAE

-524 VHGKMSATE
+524 VHGKMTPGE

-541 ASGKSKLLVATT
+541 SAGRSKLLVATT
-553 VIEVGVDVPEAT
+553 VIEVGVDVPNAT
-565 LIIIEHAERFGL
+565 LIVIEHAERFGL

-591 KPGACLLVYS
+591 KPGACLLVYT

-643 GLPEFRVADLAAH
+643 GLPDFRVADLAAH
-656 GDLLAAARDDA
+656 ADLLVAARDDA

-675 KLATPRGEALRVLLY
+675 KLASERGKALLTLLY

>member
-30 LTGGGRVADL
+30 LAGGGRVVDL
-40 WWHLPSGMIDRR
+40 WWHLPSGLIDRR

-61 PGRIATIRLTIDRHL
+61 PGRIATIRVTIDRHL
-76 PPRTNRMPYK
+76 PPHTNRMPYK

-150 VEPIYP
+150 VEPVYP
-156 LTAGVMPRTLAKII
+156 LTAGVMPRTLGKII

-189 KREGWPAWRDALL
+189 KREGWPGWRAALL
-202 TAHRPETSDDLEPF
+202 AAHRPESADDLEPF
-216 SLVRQRLAFDELL
+216 TPVRQRLAFDELL

-245 SGRPLAGDGSLR
+245 SGRPLLGDGSLR
-257 DRLEKLLPWPL
+257 GRLENLLPWPL
-268 TNAQR
+268 TNAQTL
-273 QANAEIAG
+273 ANAEIAG
-281 DMASEK
+281 DMASER

-317 QATLMAPTEILAR
+317 QAALMAPTEILAR

-341 RLGMNLALLTGRDK
+341 QLGLTLALLTGRDK
-355 GKPRAALLE
+355 GKPRAALLQ

-371 NILVGTHALFQDD
+371 NILIGTHALFQDD

-447 KEKPPGRTPVDTR
+447 TEKPPGRTPVDTR
-460 TIAADRY
+460 TVAADRY

-475 RKIASGE
+475 RKIAVGE

-516 LGDGSIGL
+516 LGEGSIGL
-524 VHGKMSATE
+524 VHGKMSPAD

-620 GFRIA
+620 GFCIA

-643 GLPEFRVADLAAH
+643 GLPDFRLADLAAH
-656 GDLLAAARDDA
+656 GDLLTAARDDA

-675 KLATPRGEALRVLLY
+675 KLASERGQALRVLLY

>member
-30 LTGGGRVADL
+30 LVGGSRVLDL
-40 WWHLPSGMIDRR
+40 WWHLPSGLTDRR
-52 YRPAIAEAE
+52 YRPTVAEAE
-61 PGRIATIRLTIDRHL
+61 PGRIATLQVTIERHI
-76 PPRTNRMPYK
+76 PPRNNRLPYK
-86 ITGHDG
+86 ILCHDG
-92 SGKMTLVFFNGR
+92 SGRLTLVFFNGR

-118 VVSGMVEL
+118 VVSGTVEL

-141 EEELEQMAA
+141 AEEIEQMAA
-150 VEPIYP
+150 IEPVYP
-156 LTAGVMPRTLAKII
+156 LTAGVAPRTLGKII
-170 DGALGRVMELPEWL
+170 DGALSRAMDLPEWL
-184 DPAYQ
+184 DPAWQ
-189 KREGWPAWRDALL
+189 KREGWPGWREALL
-202 TAHRPETSDDLEPF
+202 TAHRPEKPADLEKDTPA
-216 SLVRQRLAFDELL
+216 RQRLAFDELL

-238 RRRLKRL
+238 RRRLKRQT
-245 SGRPLAGDGSLR
+245 GRTISGDGRLR
-257 DRLEKLLPWPL
+257 DALEKLLPWPL
-268 TNAQR
+268 TNAQK

-281 DMASEK
+281 DMASER

-303 VALNAMLLAVEAGA
+303 VALNALLLCVEGGA
-317 QATLMAPTEILAR
+317 QAALMAPTEILAR
-330 QHAETLRPYAE
+330 QHAETLEPYCSK
-341 RLGMNLALLTGRDK
+341 LGVTLALLTGRDK
-355 GKPRAALLE
+355 GKVRAALLQ
-364 RLASGEI
+364 RLADGEI
-371 NILVGTHALFQDD
+371 DILVGTHALFQDD
-384 VVFHDLALAVIDEQ
+384 VVFRDLALAVIDEQ

-432 TLSLTAYGDMDISLL
+432 TLSLTAYGDMDVSKLT
-447 KEKPPGRTPVDTR
+447 EKPPGRSPVDTR

-467 QDVVAAAK
+467 LDVVAAVT
-475 RKIASGE
+475 RKIKTGE
-482 RVYWVC
+482 QVYWVC
-488 PLVEENEQLDLA
+488 PLVEESEQSDLA

-516 LGDGSIGL
+516 LGEGSIGL
-524 VHGKMSATE
+524 VHGKMSGAE
-533 KDAAMEAF
+533 KDAAMESFSAGS
-541 ASGKSKLLVATT
+541 AKLLVATT
-553 VIEVGVDVPEAT
+553 VIEVGVDVPNAT
-565 LIIIEHAERFGL
+565 LIVIEHAERFGL

-656 GDLLAAARDDA
+656 ADLLVAARDDA

-675 KLATPRGEALRVLLY
+675 KLASERGKALLTLLY